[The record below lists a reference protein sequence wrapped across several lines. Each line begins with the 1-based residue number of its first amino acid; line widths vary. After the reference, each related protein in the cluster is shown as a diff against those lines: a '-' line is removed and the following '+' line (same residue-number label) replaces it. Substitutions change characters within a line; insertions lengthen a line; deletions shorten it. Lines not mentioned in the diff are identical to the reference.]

1 MSQAVLGWGRK
12 NIEGSFKRNEARQA
26 RTVCTHTVPPRR
38 STEGL
43 FILWLL
49 YIVSAKFWN
58 KTVVFW
64 QTWSKNIWNKPD
76 VASTKSS
83 LMCHSHWH
91 KFMSDCENKPLF
103 FQSLLPRSPFG
114 QMYVRSCVA
123 VMLCGL
129 HSVLCISLQSATVDI
144 WSVGCIM
151 AELLTGKPLFPGTDR
166 ILPQPQLPVCCTSAV
181 RSQSWVQMERTDAH
195 RSSVFM
201 LSLLLTAVHAW
212 IQLLMTAEAL
222 SHAGNWL
229 IRRLELLVFANS
241 RLKLL
246 WYYTVTMQHSAR
258 QRTQL
263 TCEQVHFLIGIN
275 QQCPDPS
282 DVI

>member
-1 MSQAVLGWGRK
+1 
-12 NIEGSFKRNEARQA
+12 
-26 RTVCTHTVPPRR
+26 
-38 STEGL
+38 
-43 FILWLL
+43 
-49 YIVSAKFWN
+49 
-58 KTVVFW
+58 
-64 QTWSKNIWNKPD
+64 
-76 VASTKSS
+76 
-83 LMCHSHWH
+83 MCHSHILNLCQTV
-91 KFMSDCENKPLF
+91 KI
-103 FQSLLPRSPFG
+103 SLCFLPWSPFG
-114 QMYVRSCVA
+114 QLYVRSCVA

-181 RSQSWVQMERTDAH
+181 HSQSWVQMERTDAH

-201 LSLLLTAVHAW
+201 LSLVLTAVHAW

-229 IRRLELLVFANS
+229 IRRRLELLVFANS
-241 RLKLL
+241 QLKLL

-258 QRTQL
+258 QFT
-263 TCEQVHFLIGIN
+263 
-275 QQCPDPS
+275 
-282 DVI
+282 